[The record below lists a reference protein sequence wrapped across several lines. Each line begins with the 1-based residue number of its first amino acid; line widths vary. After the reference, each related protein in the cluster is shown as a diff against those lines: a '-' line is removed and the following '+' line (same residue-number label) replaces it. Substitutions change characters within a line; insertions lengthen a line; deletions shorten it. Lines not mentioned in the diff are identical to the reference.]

1 MTALS
6 YIRAR
11 YKGNPNMLNIAKVN
25 RARALRWHPHGI
37 ESWSMSDWATALG
50 GEVGEICE
58 VVELYLIAQY
68 PLHLRAPGAVF
79 VEELAGEIGDSY
91 CYLDLF
97 AQACDLDLVTCMEA
111 PAAQWLTGKHYSG
124 IGIAVSVAAEC
135 GKLQDIVK
143 KLNRVRDGLAG
154 NRKTEEEL
162 RADLRMRVG
171 LLGNKLVIL
180 AEHFNLEFVLCVR
193 DKFNKV
199 SERMSLPERL

>member
-11 YKGNPNMLNIAKVN
+11 YKGNPNMLNISKVN

-37 ESWSMSDWATALG
+37 ESWSMSDWATAVG

-58 VVELYLIAQY
+58 VVELYLIADY
-68 PLHLRAPGAVF
+68 ALHLNAPGAVF
-79 VEELAGEIGDSY
+79 AEDLAGEIGDVY

-97 AQACDLDLVTCMEA
+97 AQVCGLDLVACMEA
-111 PAAQWLTGKHYSG
+111 PAAQWLAGKNYSG
-124 IGIAVSVAAEC
+124 IGVAVSVAAEC

-154 NRKTEEEL
+154 NRQSEGEL
-162 RADLRMRVG
+162 RAELKTRVG
-171 LLGNKLVIL
+171 TLGNKLVIL
-180 AEHFNLEFVLCVR
+180 AERFNLEFVLCVR
-193 DKFNKV
+193 DKFNMV
-199 SERMSLPERL
+199 SERMNLPERL